1 MALSTFFIGIDL
13 ETKNRNDKCL
23 KILLMVHGVFSI
35 ICFLMPILGIF
46 NSNMTGGDI
55 IGTIVLEFWCIYFMP
70 ICILSYKH
78 FRNK

>member
-1 MALSTFFIGIDL
+1 MGIEL
-13 ETKNRNDKCL
+13 EPKNRNDKCL
-23 KILLMVHGVFSI
+23 KILLTIHGIFFIS
-35 ICFLMPILGIF
+35 CFLMPILGIF

-55 IGTIVLEFWCIYFMP
+55 IGIIVLEFWCIYFMP